1 MKPSKIVNGIFQ
13 GGYPLHNP
21 AEDGFDALVLCAE
34 EFQPDETHFPGV
46 VVVHAPMT
54 DDVIDLETVE
64 TASRA
69 AAAVAELIRRGSV
82 KRVLVTCAVGRN
94 RSGLVTG
101 LILHDLY
108 GISGDALVDL
118 IRERRPGALSNM
130 SFAEFLSD
138 LPSTLEKRYA

>member
-34 EFQPDETHFPGV
+34 EYQPEASHFPGV
-46 VVVHAPMT
+46 VVVHAPMV

-69 AAAVAELIRRGSV
+69 AATVADLIRRNAV

-101 LILHDLY
+101 LLLHDLY
-108 GISGDALVDL
+108 GIGGDALVDL
-118 IRERRPGALSNM
+118 IRERRPNALSNM

-138 LPSTLEKRYA
+138 LPSSMERRYA